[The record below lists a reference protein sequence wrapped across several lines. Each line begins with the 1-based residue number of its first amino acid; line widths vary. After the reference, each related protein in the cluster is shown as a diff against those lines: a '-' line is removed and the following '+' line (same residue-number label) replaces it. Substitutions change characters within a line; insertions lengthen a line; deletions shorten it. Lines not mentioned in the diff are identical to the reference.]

1 VPQDMAA
8 QMQLQVTLDGSSVQ
22 GLLHASITASNRFS
36 SDSYALTFAMGPSP
50 LGDIAFWSS
59 LSKNYVEISVST
71 PHYLGSQS
79 LISGMVDTVIVDPIQ
94 GTVAIEGRDLSSSM
108 IDAYR
113 QQDFVNQTASEI
125 ASAVALFHGL
135 TPVVTPTSGSVGRY
149 YGDGYTRLSLG
160 QFSRLRSDW
169 DLVVQLARE
178 NSFDAFVQ
186 GTSLFFQP
194 SAYPNDM
201 PIQIGLDEV
210 EAMRF
215 EQTLALAASSTARV
229 QSWNSQ
235 NMASNDSS
243 SSGADEALMPSTTN
257 AQPFL
262 FSTSNLTSQQ
272 AENSAQR
279 YAAELG
285 RLRLVLH
292 IEMPWDLRISP
303 RTLILVDETNSSFDG
318 MYQTDSIERHYST
331 TAGSRQTIRAI
342 NITNLSV

>member
-1 VPQDMAA
+1 MPQAMTPRT
-8 QMQLQVTLDGSSVQ
+8 QLQVTLDGSSVQ
-22 GLLHASITASNRFS
+22 GLLHASITTGNRFS
-36 SDSYALTFAMGPSP
+36 SDFYALTFAMGSSP
-50 LGDIAFWSS
+50 LCDIAFWSS
-59 LSKNYVEISVST
+59 LSQNYVEVSVST
-71 PHYLGSQS
+71 RYYLPSQS
-79 LISGMVDTVIVDPIQ
+79 LISGMIDTVVVDVVQ

-125 ASAVALFHGL
+125 ATAVALFHGL
-135 TPVVTPTSGSVGRY
+135 TPVVTATSGSVGRY

-194 SAYPNDM
+194 SADPNDM
-201 PIQIGLDEV
+201 PVQIGLDEV
-210 EAMRF
+210 KVMRF
-215 EQTLALAASSTARV
+215 EQTLALAENSTARV
-229 QSWNSQ
+229 QSWSSQ
-235 NMASNDSS
+235 NMASYDSS
-243 SSGADEALMPSTTN
+243 SSGADEPRVPSTTN
-257 AQPFL
+257 DQPFL

-272 AENSAQR
+272 VANSAQR

-303 RTLILVDETNSSFDG
+303 RTPILIDETNSSFDG
-318 MYQTDSIERHYST
+318 TYQTDSIERQYST
-331 TAGSRQTIRAI
+331 TTGSRQTIRAI
-342 NITNLSV
+342 NIMDPSV